1 MSYAVLIGRGGV
13 SRGSSLCGANTLFL
27 KKRKKRKKTKKKKSR
42 NRYDVCVCM
51 RVCAG
56 VRVCTYV
63 YNIYIIYYTIFIV
76 S

>member
-27 KKRKKRKKTKKKKSR
+27 KKRKKRKKRKRK
-42 NRYDVCVCM
+42 NREIVMMCVCM

-56 VRVCTYV
+56 GRACVYVCV
-63 YNIYIIYYTIFIV
+63 
-76 S
+76 